1 MTSTASYV
9 PLLLTART
17 ILIGGACPQVVGSP
31 ANWQTHLQG
40 WSVHMNLNTQPSTS
54 PHFITEDVWNDVLAP
69 EVMRQCDALDGV
81 RAVHIRSVTV
91 TPRRP
96 SAL

>member
-1 MTSTASYV
+1 
-9 PLLLTART
+9 
-17 ILIGGACPQVVGSP
+17 
-31 ANWQTHLQG
+31 
-40 WSVHMNLNTQPSTS
+40 MNLNTQPSTS

-81 RAVHIRSVTV
+81 RALYIRARP
-91 TPRRP
+91 PRRP